1 MGDGECLK
9 KNLDELGYDATSLL
23 SCMTLDVENLHSVVH
38 HKSGVSTALQYIR
51 DCGSTAK
58 ESLKQTTAWSAYYYT
73 SRGLWYPVPER
84 SLAMFEIPSMSQT
97 SVVKASKDE
106 ISVMREWARAHGSSV
121 RQRSYHGKGW
131 NSARL
136 FVPKGNRSWR
146 KNRPFFKQCGNH
158 RHQLSIQHHWCR
170 RRKLPCTIQV
180 VMKKFVKLKIL
191 WRRVLGTSD
200 LRNQQI
206 TQDVNSLVGVT
217 SRFGRPVRVN
227 SRFVL

>member
-9 KNLDELGYDATSLL
+9 KNLDELGYDATNLL

-97 SVVKASKDE
+97 SVVKASKGE
-106 ISVMREWARAHGSSV
+106 ISMIGSGQDHMDLLYGKEVTMARAGTLPDFLYQKEIEVGERINLSSV
-121 RQRSYHGKGW
+121 WQPRT
-131 NSARL
+131 SAQYPASL
-136 FVPKGNRSWR
+136 MQKT
-146 KNRPFFKQCGNH
+146 KA
-158 RHQLSIQHHWCR
+158 
-170 RRKLPCTIQV
+170 
-180 VMKKFVKLKIL
+180 VMKKFVRLKIL

-227 SRFVL
+227 SRFIL